1 MEIVFHIGAHCTDED
16 RIIKCLLKNRVL
28 LAGEGIV
35 VPWPRQYRF
44 LFRDL
49 LNRLRGRRASAE
61 MQTLILDA
69 VMAQDRPERVV
80 FAHDMLLGLRSDAL
94 GSGRLY
100 PGGAARVQALRNL
113 FPDHAVSF
121 RIGLRDPATF
131 LQALHA
137 ASEPAS
143 PAALPGGIDPL
154 RLRWSALIEEMR
166 AAVPDAPITAWCNE
180 DLAVLWPEVLRA
192 VAGHAPATTLAHQG
206 EFMAELMLPEG
217 LARMKAYFTD
227 HPPASEARRRR
238 AVAAFLQKFGRPEK
252 LEVEIDLPGWTQD
265 YVEAVS
271 AAYDADLARIAA
283 LPGVTLVA

>member
-16 RIIKCLLKNRVL
+16 RIIKCLLKNRVA
-28 LAGEGIV
+28 LAAEGII

-49 LNRLRGRRASAE
+49 LGRLKGRRASPE

-100 PGGAARVQALRNL
+100 PGGAARVAALRNL
-113 FPDHAVSF
+113 FPDHPVSF

-154 RLRWSALIEEMR
+154 RLRWSVVLEEMR
-166 AAVPDAPITAWCNE
+166 AAAPDAPITAWCNE
-180 DLAVLWPEVLRA
+180 DLPVLWPEVLRA
-192 VAGHAPATTLAHQG
+192 VTGHRPETALDFQL
-206 EFMAELMLPEG
+206 EFMAELMQPEG
-217 LARMKAYFTD
+217 VERMKAYLAD
-227 HPPASEARRRR
+227 NPPATEARRRR
-238 AVAAFLQKFGRPEK
+238 AVAAFLEKFGRPEK
-252 LEVEIDLPGWTQD
+252 LQIEIDLPGWTQD

-271 AAYDADLARIAA
+271 AAYEADLARVAGIA
-283 LPGVTLVA
+283 GVTLLA